1 MHDSRKL
8 NKVPPERKAR
18 TSVDKHVV
26 ALQWQYGFFSKANER
41 TSVHQHEHA
50 KLAGV
55 VPFASTPLT
64 KHNLFAER
72 MRFGVHPNISSG
84 ILCTSS
90 KRSCLCVC
98 VQHAMCPM
106 LQCTRKLLSPSH
118 PHTALSNVCALIDGR
133 HPDTNSSREDGN
145 RARFLAL
152 PVEAQNAYT

>member
-1 MHDSRKL
+1 M
-8 NKVPPERKAR
+8 
-18 TSVDKHVV
+18 
-26 ALQWQYGFFSKANER
+26 
-41 TSVHQHEHA
+41 SVHQHEHA
-50 KLAGV
+50 KLAGF

-90 KRSCLCVC
+90 ERSCLCVC

-133 HPDTNSSREDGN
+133 HPDTNSSREDGI